1 MTLLEL
7 VDELV
12 DTAHKL
18 NAARP
23 RVIVRVYLEGGAVED
38 REIELVGFDRDA
50 GAVVLFV
57 PRAAQPAGEPG
68 AGDVVDES
76 DVSELDVD
84 LVLGFACGER
94 GCSCP
99 DDRCMTDGRHPE
111 CRERL
116 KREQLER
123 IRAGERERAR

>member
-1 MTLLEL
+1 MMTLLEL

-18 NAARP
+18 QAARP
-23 RVIVRVYLEGGAVED
+23 RVIVRVYLEGGAIEE
-38 REIELVGFDRDA
+38 REIELVSYDRKA
-50 GAVVLFV
+50 GAVVLLV

-94 GCSCP
+94 GCGCA
-99 DDRCMTDGRHPE
+99 DGRCMTDGKHPE

-116 KREQLER
+116 KREQQAR
-123 IRAGERERAR
+123 IRLGERGG